1 MKKIFFLYLSVI
13 FSLLTIQSFNIYAA
27 DTDEL
32 VTVSVYS
39 KQYYGTLNMQNDS
52 TAVFTNVNNDSDL
65 ISIEGAWKDEAF
77 DGDCTITYS
86 DDSIQNVKFK
96 NGLISG
102 TVTHKF
108 TDGTYKI
115 FKCKKG
121 FPNLE
126 ILTYSSDQEV
136 INQDW
141 FFRGVPIQTWVAN
154 ASRPDYSSLFNTV
167 NEYLEK
173 PFCVSGSVTGI
184 YELFQQKIIKIIDD
198 NGNIYLFKYRDTQTA
213 RYTPAEIAPL
223 NIGETVTIYGIYEG
237 LKEADDTSYLL
248 FNNVMGYNTDF
259 PTVSSEIVDDSFAL
273 SYNKICS
280 ISDPDMEQE
289 LPLFTAFK
297 CDSELSLSNEP
308 KKNYKNI
315 CDYPYY
321 FSKTSIKLQG
331 TIVYLTE
338 EQIFI
343 QKKGTSDIY
352 VASAK
357 KSQEKKLA
365 IGDVVSCK
373 ATIDGMAKIPC
384 YNSSNNHF
392 QYVLYPYLTSA
403 KVNIEK

>member
-121 FPNLE
+121 IPNLE

-154 ASRPDYSSLFNTV
+154 ASRPDYSSLFNTA
-167 NEYLEK
+167 N
-173 PFCVSGSVTGI
+173 
-184 YELFQQKIIKIIDD
+184 
-198 NGNIYLFKYRDTQTA
+198 
-213 RYTPAEIAPL
+213 
-223 NIGETVTIYGIYEG
+223 
-237 LKEADDTSYLL
+237 
-248 FNNVMGYNTDF
+248 
-259 PTVSSEIVDDSFAL
+259 
-273 SYNKICS
+273 
-280 ISDPDMEQE
+280 
-289 LPLFTAFK
+289 
-297 CDSELSLSNEP
+297 
-308 KKNYKNI
+308 
-315 CDYPYY
+315 
-321 FSKTSIKLQG
+321 
-331 TIVYLTE
+331 
-338 EQIFI
+338 
-343 QKKGTSDIY
+343 
-352 VASAK
+352 
-357 KSQEKKLA
+357 
-365 IGDVVSCK
+365 
-373 ATIDGMAKIPC
+373 
-384 YNSSNNHF
+384 
-392 QYVLYPYLTSA
+392 
-403 KVNIEK
+403 